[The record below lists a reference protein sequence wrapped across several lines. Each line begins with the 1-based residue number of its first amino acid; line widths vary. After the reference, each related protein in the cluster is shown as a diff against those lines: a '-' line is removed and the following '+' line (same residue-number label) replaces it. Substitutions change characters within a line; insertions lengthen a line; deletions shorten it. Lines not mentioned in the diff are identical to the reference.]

1 MLADDIAMIGDDF
14 PFARWQQLD
23 IGDERAAVDFRAELA
38 RARSHRIG
46 NVGGCHMAIGDR
58 VECGLH
64 AIGIQKRMNLLD
76 LFGADNVGFIACK
89 LRHAVDLF

>member
-1 MLADDIAMIGDDF
+1 
-14 PFARWQQLD
+14 
-23 IGDERAAVDFRAELA
+23 
-38 RARSHRIG
+38 
-46 NVGGCHMAIGDR
+46 MAIGDR

-89 LRHAVDLF
+89 LRHAVDLFQPIYFFIRAGET